1 MSAIVIGVDGGG
13 TQTRVQVADEDGKV
27 LGSVT
32 APGSAVR
39 PGAAALSA
47 QVVAAAVQQVL
58 AEAGIAD
65 VTPRVLSVGI
75 AGAGRE
81 ADRDALRRAL
91 LEHELATDLLVQT
104 DAQVALED
112 AFGDGPGILLA
123 AGTGSI
129 AVGRSPAGRSARAG
143 GFGPVIGDEGSAT
156 WLGHRALASVCA
168 ASDGREPE
176 TALTGAVL
184 TYTECDDVQGLVHWA
199 AHASRAQF
207 AALAPVVILCAE
219 QGDVRANTLCTL
231 AVEELALHVR
241 ALARELFVDER
252 AACPVAFTGGLLGPR
267 AFLRRK
273 LEHRLKGFVP
283 GAQVKSGDVV
293 PVRGAVRAALRLIGA

>member
-13 TQTRVQVADEDGKV
+13 TQTRVHVANEDGKV
-27 LGSVT
+27 LASVT
-32 APGSAVR
+32 GPGSAVR

-47 QVVAAAVQQVL
+47 QIIAAVVQE
-58 AEAGIAD
+58 AMTEAGVAD
-65 VTPRVLSVGI
+65 VTPRVLSAGI

-81 ADRDALRRAL
+81 AERDALRHAL
-91 LEHELATDLLVQT
+91 LEHELASELLVQT
-104 DAQVALED
+104 DAQIALDD

-156 WLGHRALASVCA
+156 WLGHRALATVCA

-176 TALTGAVL
+176 TSLTGAVL
-184 TYTECDDVQGLVHWA
+184 THTECDDAPALVHWA
-199 AHASRAQF
+199 AHATRAQF
-207 AALAPVVILCAE
+207 AALAPVVIHCAE

-231 AVEELALHVR
+231 AVEELALHIR

-283 GAQVKSGDVV
+283 GAQVKSGEVV

>member
-13 TQTRVQVADEDGKV
+13 TQTRVQVANEDGKV
-27 LGSVT
+27 LASVT
-32 APGSAVR
+32 GPGSAVR

-47 QVVAAAVQQVL
+47 QIIAEVVQQAL
-58 AEAGIAD
+58 AEAGLAD
-65 VTPRVLSVGI
+65 ATPRVLSAGI

-81 ADRDALRRAL
+81 AEREALRHAL
-91 LEHELATDLLVQT
+91 LEHELAAELLVQT
-104 DAQVALED
+104 DAAIALDD
-112 AFGDGPGILLA
+112 AFGDGAGILLA

-129 AVGRSPAGRSARAG
+129 ALGRSPAGRAARAG
-143 GFGPVIGDEGSAT
+143 GFGPIIGDEGSAT
-156 WLGHRALASVCA
+156 WLGHRALATVCA

-184 TYTECDDVQGLVHWA
+184 THTECDDVQALVHWA

-207 AALAPVVILCAE
+207 AALAPVVIHCAE

-252 AACPVAFTGGLLGPR
+252 AACPVAFAGGLLGPR

-283 GAQVKSGDVV
+283 GATVKSGEVV